1 MFDRFN
7 AWVGSLYVRS
17 QDLKK
22 EDGQTF
28 VEYAL
33 VLSVIVVGVLLL
45 ATWAG
50 LGTAIDTA
58 LTKITNAIKGTP
70 AAG

>member
-1 MFDRFN
+1 MFDRFTSFL
-7 AWVGSLYVRS
+7 GSLVAGNVS
-17 QDLKK
+17 LKD

-33 VLSVIVVGVLLL
+33 VLAVIVVGVLLL

-50 LGTAIDTA
+50 LGTAISA
-58 LTKITNAIKGTP
+58 AITKITNAINPP
-70 AAG
+70 ASA

>member
-7 AWVGSLYVRS
+7 LWVGMLVART

-33 VLSVIVVGVLLL
+33 VLSVIVVGVLLA
-45 ATWAG
+45 ATWTG
-50 LGTAIDTA
+50 LGTAIG
-58 LTKITNAIKGTP
+58 NAVQTVIDAVNNG
-70 AAG
+70 